1 MALSVVDGRWAAAA
15 AFVAAASS
23 LPTTRPAVAAP
34 AGWAGR
40 RPAVATVPSSPAGGR
55 PARRMF
61 PPPISAKK
69 QPPSSR
75 SKAAASPA
83 SPPPSSPAAAAAPFP
98 SAPATAAPDSVA
110 DSAPAPSKA
119 TPPSTS
125 STAELAARLLELT
138 RPVNCG
144 YNFIEGSPAPVEYD
158 IDDAVAALEAAAE
171 SSPPEATS
179 PDLVGTWRLVY
190 TTSPAVRYVGGL
202 TGAQGLLPGGG
213 RSLSVVRVVDEPD
226 EPTCMMMEELAWT
239 PPWGGEDG
247 AERPLT
253 VSVTGS
259 LRRGGSGWN
268 GISGGGVGRMVWS
281 PERLALGWL
290 RPWGDSWKSLRPWT
304 VMDVS
309 WVGEGV
315 QVSRG
320 QTGYVFVWEKVEA

>member
-1 MALSVVDGRWAAAA
+1 MEPSAVDGHWAVAA
-15 AFVAAASS
+15 AFVAAAAA
-23 LPTTRPAVAAP
+23 LPTARPAASAAA
-34 AGWAGR
+34 AGWTGR
-40 RPAVATVPSSPAGGR
+40 RPAAVPAAARGGG
-55 PARRMF
+55 ARRIS

-75 SKAAASPA
+75 AKRAASAA
-83 SPPPSSPAAAAAPFP
+83 SPPPSSPAPAAAASPP
-98 SAPATAAPDSVA
+98 SVPTAAPDSAAAGSA
-110 DSAPAPSKA
+110 DG
-119 TPPSTS
+119 TPTAS
-125 STAELAARLLELT
+125 SSSSSPTAHLAARLLELT
-138 RPVNCG
+138 RSVNCG
-144 YNFIEGSPAPVEYD
+144 YNFIEGSPAPIEYD
-158 IDDAVAALEAAAE
+158 IDDVVAALEAAAE
-171 SSPPEATS
+171 ASPPDASSPH
-179 PDLVGTWRLVY
+179 LVGTWRLVY

-202 TGAQGLLPGGG
+202 TGAHSLLPGGG

-239 PPWGGEDG
+239 PPWGRDNA

-259 LRRGGSGWN
+259 LRRGGSGWD
-268 GISGGGVGRMVWS
+268 GTGGAGSSRMVWT

>member
-1 MALSVVDGRWAAAA
+1 MESSAVDGRWTAAA
-15 AFVAAASS
+15 AFVAAAAAFPS
-23 LPTTRPAVAAP
+23 TRLAASAA

-40 RPAVATVPSSPAGGR
+40 RPAAVPAAARGGA
-55 PARRMF
+55 ARRVS

-75 SKAAASPA
+75 AKRAASAA
-83 SPPPSSPAAAAAPFP
+83 SPPPSSPAPAAAASPP
-98 SAPATAAPDSVA
+98 SAPAAAA
-110 DSAPAPSKA
+110 DSAASDSA
-119 TPPSTS
+119 AGTPTTS
-125 STAELAARLLELT
+125 SSSSTPTADLAARLLELT

-158 IDDAVAALEAAAE
+158 IDDVVAALEAAAE
-171 SSPPEATS
+171 ASPPEATS

-239 PPWGGEDG
+239 PPWGG
-247 AERPLT
+247 ANATERPLT

-259 LRRGGSGWN
+259 LRRGGSSWSATTGA
-268 GISGGGVGRMVWS
+268 GVGRMVWT

-309 WVGEGV
+309 WVGDGV

-320 QTGYVFVWEKVEA
+320 QTGYVFVWEKMEA